1 LLASGALGVIASRP
15 LSSSSW
21 PSCWCW
27 PWQPPSAASRVLP
40 STATARE
47 RMMLGAPHPSH
58 QATDGR
64 SLRLDHGRPEDA
76 TNPTTNTTL
85 EPDRGAKGTV
95 ASEGVG
101 RWDRRA
107 HTEHAGLLV
116 TAPALPVPGRPTPTR
131 HSTGA
136 PMPTITWGAQVASQQ
151 RRARPHPSNLVHE
164 SRPADPQ
171 HRMTSGALTGGAACW
186 WPCWLGTGPFAPTQR
201 GKGWARPHGSIRGEL
216 GACRVG
222 SSSRA

>member
-1 LLASGALGVIASRP
+1 
-15 LSSSSW
+15 
-21 PSCWCW
+21 
-27 PWQPPSAASRVLP
+27 
-40 STATARE
+40 
-47 RMMLGAPHPSH
+47 MLGAPHPSH

-171 HRMTSGALTGGAACW
+171 HRMTSGALTGGAGEMMAQGGRHRQHGRHAGSQQW
-186 WPCWLGTGPFAPTQR
+186 AGRMDRTPRGRHQKQAASMAPGRSMTAAPVDTYCTTR
-201 GKGWARPHGSIRGEL
+201 YRSTR
-216 GACRVG
+216 C
-222 SSSRA
+222 